1 MTYMTERPWGGY
13 RILSGTADAPAAV
26 KILTIL
32 PGARLS
38 LQTHQ
43 LRSEEWTAVS
53 PGLKA
58 QIGDE
63 TVELTPFCTF
73 RIPVGAV
80 HRIIN
85 DTLEVGHVVEL
96 LYGVYDEEDIERL
109 EDDYGR
115 IEN

>member
-13 RILSGTADAPAAV
+13 RILSGTAGAPAAV
-26 KILTIL
+26 KILTVL

-63 TVELTPFCTF
+63 IIELTPFYTF

-96 LYGVYDEEDIERL
+96 LYGVYDEDDIERL

-115 IEN
+115 IKN

>member
-1 MTYMTERPWGGY
+1 MTKMTERPWGGY
-13 RILSGTADAPAAV
+13 RILASGSDEPAAV
-26 KILTIL
+26 KILTIA
-32 PGARLS
+32 PGSRLS

-58 QIGDE
+58 HIGGKE
-63 TVELTPFCTF
+63 IELTPFCTF
-73 RIPVGAV
+73 RVPIGVP

-85 DTLEVGHVVEL
+85 DSTEVGHIVEV

-115 IEN
+115 TN

>member
-1 MTYMTERPWGGY
+1 MAGV
-13 RILSGTADAPAAV
+13 DAAAV
-26 KILTIL
+26 KILTVN
-32 PGARLS
+32 PGSRLS

-43 LRSEEWTAVS
+43 LRSEEWTPVS

-63 TVELTPFCTF
+63 VVELTQFCTY
-73 RIPVGAV
+73 RIPVGVV

-85 DTLEVGHVVEL
+85 DSTEVGHIVEV
-96 LYGVYDEEDIERL
+96 LYGVYDEDDIERL

-115 IEN
+115 ES

>member
-1 MTYMTERPWGGY
+1 MTNMTERPWGGY
-13 RILSGTADAPAAV
+13 RILSGTIDTPAAV
-26 KILTIL
+26 KILTVL

-63 TVELTPFCTF
+63 IVDLTPFCTF
-73 RIPVGAV
+73 RIPVGTV

-85 DTLEVGHVVEL
+85 DTLEVGHIVEL
-96 LYGVYDEEDIERL
+96 LYGVYDEGDIERL

-115 IEN
+115 TK

>member
-1 MTYMTERPWGGY
+1 MAGGND
-13 RILSGTADAPAAV
+13 GPAAV
-26 KILTIL
+26 KILTVN
-32 PGARLS
+32 PGSRLS

-63 TVELTPFCTF
+63 IIELTPFCTY
-73 RIPVGAV
+73 RIPVGTV

-85 DTLEVGHVVEL
+85 DSMEVGHIVEL
-96 LYGVYDEEDIERL
+96 LFGVYDEEDIERL

-115 IEN
+115 ES

>member
-1 MTYMTERPWGGY
+1 MTNMTERPWGGY
-13 RILSGTADAPAAV
+13 RVLSSTSDKPAAV
-26 KILTIL
+26 KILTVL

-43 LRSEEWTAVS
+43 LRSEEWTAVT

-63 TVELTPFCTF
+63 LVELTPFCTF
-73 RIPVGAV
+73 RVPTGVV
-80 HRIIN
+80 HRIVN
-85 DTLEVGHVVEL
+85 DSLEVGHIVEL

>member
-1 MTYMTERPWGGY
+1 MTKMTERPWGGY
-13 RILSGTADAPAAV
+13 RILAGADAPAAV
-26 KILTIL
+26 KILTIN
-32 PGARLS
+32 PGSRLS

-73 RIPVGAV
+73 RIPVGTV

-85 DTLEVGHVVEL
+85 DSTEVGHIVEI

-115 IEN
+115 TN

>member
-1 MTYMTERPWGGY
+1 MTNMTERPWGGY
-13 RILSGTADAPAAV
+13 RILAGTDAAAV
-26 KILTIL
+26 KILTVN

-38 LQTHQ
+38 LQVHQ
-43 LRSEEWTAVS
+43 LRSEEWTPVS

-58 QIGDE
+58 QVGDE
-63 TVELTPFCTF
+63 IIELTPFCTY

-85 DTLEVGHVVEL
+85 DSTEVGHIVEVL
-96 LYGVYDEEDIERL
+96 FGVYDEEDIERL

-115 IEN
+115 GK

>member
-1 MTYMTERPWGGY
+1 MTERPWGGY
-13 RILSGTADAPAAV
+13 QILAGGNDGPAAV
-26 KILTIL
+26 KILTVN
-32 PGARLS
+32 PGSRLS

-63 TVELTPFCTF
+63 IIELTPFCTY
-73 RIPVGAV
+73 RIPVGTV

-85 DTLEVGHVVEL
+85 DSMEVGHIVEL
-96 LYGVYDEEDIERL
+96 LFGVYDEEDIERL

-115 IEN
+115 ES

>member
-1 MTYMTERPWGGY
+1 MTNMTERPWGGY
-13 RILSGTADAPAAV
+13 QILAGGNDVPAAV
-26 KILTIL
+26 KILTVN
-32 PGARLS
+32 PGSRLS

-63 TVELTPFCTF
+63 IVELTPFCTY
-73 RIPVGAV
+73 RIPMGAV

-85 DTLEVGHVVEL
+85 DSTEVGHIVEL
-96 LYGVYDEEDIERL
+96 LFGVYDEDDIERL

-115 IEN
+115 QS

>member
-1 MTYMTERPWGGY
+1 MPNMTERPWGGY
-13 RILSGTADAPAAV
+13 RILSGVEAPAAV
-26 KILTIL
+26 KILTIN
-32 PGARLS
+32 PGSRLS

-58 QIGDE
+58 QIGNVTID
-63 TVELTPFCTF
+63 LTPFCTF
-73 RIPVGAV
+73 RIPVGTV

-85 DTLEVGHVVEL
+85 DSTEVGHIVEVL
-96 LYGVYDEEDIERL
+96 FGIYDEEDIERL

-115 IEN
+115 TN